1 MSYSTP
7 DTVASTILAYHNG
20 AKGYAEYS
28 RDQAHLDRLRE
39 PLIAILPPEPL
50 VLDLGS
56 GPGHDAAL
64 LADRGATV
72 VALDP
77 ALGLLREAHAYE
89 LIASRLVGGD
99 ARQLPFAD
107 ARFDGIWSCASLL
120 HVPHEEVSLAL
131 SEAFRV
137 LKPGGVAFFSMSE
150 GEPSGRVLVS
160 DIGLATRGY
169 YYHRGAGWASL
180 LCEAGFELVEH
191 RVNRTSGHFNVSSTG
206 WIETYARRP

>member
-20 AKGYAEYS
+20 ASGYAEYS
-28 RDQAHLDRLRE
+28 RDRAHLDRLRE
-39 PLIAILPPEPL
+39 PLIAMLPEDPL

-64 LADRGATV
+64 LAIEGATV

-77 ALGLLREAHAYE
+77 ALGLLREARAYE
-89 LIASRLVGGD
+89 SIASRLVGGD
-99 ARQLPFAD
+99 ARRLPFAD
-107 ARFDGIWSCASLL
+107 GRFDGIWSCASLL
-120 HVPHEEVSLAL
+120 HVPHDEVSLAL

-150 GEPSGRVLVS
+150 GEPTGLVPDTS
-160 DIGLATRGY
+160 LGLATRGY
-169 YYHRGAGWASL
+169 YYHRGADWAL
-180 LCEAGFELVEH
+180 LLYEAGFELVKH
-191 RVNRTSGHFNVSSTG
+191 RVNRASGHFNVSSTG